1 MNRSWKRKTTV
12 IFALMLGACNGGN
25 EAPPQADPQT
35 SESQAAPGSAAE
47 DPAAVQQPEPPA
59 RPQEKQDSIQLE
71 GTWERITARLIQPN
85 TSLPFSTYLPE
96 GMEFDQQ
103 ASGEGEGFYFYA
115 AFGGQRNENA
125 FMLVFVL
132 PAGATEAQARTMA
145 NAFRASRSGSG
156 QSTRV
161 QLGNYNGRQFYVGY
175 TYPAEFGD
183 GMGPRTHY
191 IRENW
196 IWHSDGKSL
205 NATLQSPLE

>member
-1 MNRSWKRKTTV
+1 MNQSWKRRTSV
-12 IFALMLGACNGGN
+12 IFALVLGACNAGN
-25 EAPPQADPQT
+25 DATPQADPQT
-35 SESQAAPGSAAE
+35 SEPQAAPGSAAE
-47 DPAAVQQPEPPA
+47 DPSVVQQPEPPA

-71 GTWERITARLIQPN
+71 GMWEPMKARLVQPN
-85 TSLPFSTYLPE
+85 TSVPFSTYLPE

-132 PAGATEAQARTMA
+132 PAGAAEAQARTMA
-145 NAFRASRSGSG
+145 NTFRASRSGSG